1 MMIDA
6 LPAMAPNIGENQVRA
21 LATTGKT
28 RSTVLPNIPTA
39 GEAGAPG
46 YEATI
51 WLGLMAPA
59 GTPKPVI
66 DKLNAAVNAAVKRP
80 EIIKLWTEQ
89 GVVPMSMTPEE
100 FDKYL
105 RGDIVKWAEVV
116 KKFGDK
122 P

>member
-1 MMIDA
+1 M
-6 LPAMAPNIGENQVRA
+6 
-21 LATTGKT
+21 
-28 RSTVLPNIPTA
+28 PTA
-39 GEAGAPG
+39 SEAGVAG

-80 EIIKLWTEQ
+80 DIVKLWTEQ
-89 GVVPMSMTPEE
+89 GAVPMSMTPEE

-116 KKFGDK
+116 KQFGDK
-122 P
+122 PQ